1 MLIWISLA
9 AVVTLALGFWIGRMQ
24 GLARVSE
31 LAARMS
37 ERESALVGL
46 RQELELARRFEPEV
60 AELRAR
66 LDLERKGS
74 AEKLAVLSEAQRQLS
89 DHFKALSSEA
99 LKSSNASFLTLAKE
113 TLEKFQS
120 EARQD
125 LEKRQLSIDSL
136 VKPVKESLEK
146 VDLKIGEL
154 EKSRVGAYESIKQ
167 QVQSLVDS
175 QKELRSET
183 SNLVKALRAPHV
195 RGRWGEIQLK
205 RVVEMAGMLEHCD
218 FFQQETVQADEGAL
232 RPDLVVRLP
241 GGKSIVV
248 DAKAPLSA
256 YLEAIESP
264 DEATRQERMQQHAQ
278 QIRTHMLKLS
288 RKGYW
293 DQFQPSPEFVV
304 LFIPGETFFS
314 AALEQDPALIEVGV
328 EQKVILA
335 TPTTLIALLRAVS
348 YGWRQEGLA
357 KNAQKISDLGK
368 ELYKRLSDFGD
379 HLSNVGKNL
388 NSAVKSYN
396 GAVGSLESRVL
407 VSARKFQEL
416 EVSADTSHEIAEL
429 LPIEASPRALQ
440 DSGSIP

>member
-1 MLIWISLA
+1 MVFWIALVAVA
-9 AVVTLALGFWIGRMQ
+9 ALTLGFVIGFVIGRMQ
-24 GLARVSE
+24 LHPRLSE
-31 LAARMS
+31 LSARLS
-37 ERESALVGL
+37 ERDVTCTALK
-46 RQELELARRFEPEV
+46 QDLENTRRFELE
-60 AELRAR
+60 ASELRAR
-66 LDLERKGS
+66 LDLERKS
-74 AEKLAVLSEAQRQLS
+74 AAEKLAVLSEAQRQLS

-113 TLEKFQS
+113 TLEKFQID
-120 EARQD
+120 ARQD
-125 LEKRQLSIDSL
+125 LEKRQMSIDSL
-136 VKPVKESLEK
+136 VKPVRESLEK

-175 QKELRSET
+175 QRELRSET

-218 FFQQETVQADEGAL
+218 FFQQETAQADEGAL

-248 DAKAPLSA
+248 DAKAPLAA
-256 YLEAIESP
+256 YLEAIESS
-264 DEATRQERMQQHAQ
+264 DELTRLERMQQHAQ
-278 QIRTHMLKLS
+278 QIRSHMQKLS

-357 KNAQKISDLGK
+357 KNAQKISDL
-368 ELYKRLSDFGD
+368 
-379 HLSNVGKNL
+379 
-388 NSAVKSYN
+388 
-396 GAVGSLESRVL
+396 
-407 VSARKFQEL
+407 QCW
-416 EVSADTSHEIAEL
+416 
-429 LPIEASPRALQ
+429 
-440 DSGSIP
+440 

>member
-1 MLIWISLA
+1 MLIWISLVA
-9 AVVTLALGFWIGRMQ
+9 LVTLVLGYAIGRMQ
-24 GLARVSE
+24 VLARVSE
-31 LAARMS
+31 LVARMS
-37 ERESALVGL
+37 ERESALVVL
-46 RQELELARRFEPEV
+46 RQELEAARRFEPEV

-218 FFQQETVQADEGAL
+218 FFQQETVHADDGAL

-248 DAKAPLSA
+248 DAKAPLAA
-256 YLEAIESP
+256 YLEAIEST
-264 DEATRQERMQQHAQ
+264 DELTRQERMQQHAQ

-396 GAVGSLESRVL
+396 SAVGSLESRVL

-429 LPIEASPRALQ
+429 LPIEASTRPLH
-440 DSGSIP
+440 DSGSMP